1 MTAPAQDTKAQ
12 RKKTRIAHMML
23 PQIDAD
29 SALLPPDK
37 WIVKTTW
44 ELIRDNKSVHKTVGG
59 MAGFALAGVATLIAG
74 TIGAF
79 AVAAA
84 APEIAVGIGALTIA
98 GFFGYK
104 TREYGRKFKAE
115 TLPSIRSDVGKKYLD
130 YKVNE
135 VKAAWQRN
143 MEEKRKAREAEKAAK
158 AKAKAEAEAQAKVEP
173 PKVEVKTEAPKTE
186 TPKVEAPKVAT
197 PQPEAKPAAEAAP
210 EKKAPEKKSLGGAFG
225 EWALKQAAERA
236 RKLKEKEQKED
247 AAPPVVPPAV
257 KPAAPKPPQ
266 P

>member
-1 MTAPAQDTKAQ
+1 
-12 RKKTRIAHMML
+12 MML

-59 MAGFALAGVATLIAG
+59 MAGFALAGVATLVAG
-74 TIGAF
+74 AIGAF
-79 AVAAA
+79 AIAGA
-84 APEIAVGIGALTIA
+84 APAIAAGIGAVTIA

-104 TREYGRKFKAE
+104 TREYARKFKAE

-143 MEEKRKAREAEKAAK
+143 MEEKRKQREAEKAAK
-158 AKAKAEAEAQAKVEP
+158 ARAKAEAEAQAKAEP
-173 PKVEVKTEAPKTE
+173 PKVEAKPEAPKAETPATEAPKAE
-186 TPKVEAPKVAT
+186 TPK
-197 PQPEAKPAAEAAP
+197 PEAKPAAEAAP
-210 EKKAPEKKSLGGAFG
+210 EKKPAEKKTLGGAFG
-225 EWALKQAAERA
+225 EWALKQATERA

-247 AAPPVVPPAV
+247 ATPPVTPPAA
-257 KPAAPKPPQ
+257 KKPPEAK
-266 P
+266 PPSP

>member
-1 MTAPAQDTKAQ
+1 LTAPVQDPKAQ

-44 ELIRDNKSVHKTVGG
+44 ELIRYNKSVHKTVGG
-59 MAGFALAGVATLIAG
+59 MAGFALAGVVTVVAG
-74 TIGAF
+74 AIGAF

-84 APEIAVGIGALTIA
+84 APAVAVGIGALTIA
-98 GFFGYK
+98 GFFGFK
-104 TREYGRKFKAE
+104 TREFARQFKAE
-115 TLPSIRSDVGKKYLD
+115 TLPSVRTEVGKKYLE

-158 AKAKAEAEAQAKVEP
+158 AAA
-173 PKVEVKTEAPKTE
+173 PKVE
-186 TPKVEAPKVAT
+186 TPKVEAKAETSKVETPKVEVPKVEA
-197 PQPEAKPAAEAAP
+197 PKAEAKPVAEVAPETKAP
-210 EKKAPEKKSLGGAFG
+210 EKKSPEKKSLGGAFG
-225 EWALKQAAERA
+225 EWALKQATERA
-236 RKLKEKEQKED
+236 RKLKEKEQRED
-247 AAPPVVPPAV
+247 AAPPVATPPA
-257 KPAAPKPPQ
+257 KKPPEAK
-266 P
+266 PPTP